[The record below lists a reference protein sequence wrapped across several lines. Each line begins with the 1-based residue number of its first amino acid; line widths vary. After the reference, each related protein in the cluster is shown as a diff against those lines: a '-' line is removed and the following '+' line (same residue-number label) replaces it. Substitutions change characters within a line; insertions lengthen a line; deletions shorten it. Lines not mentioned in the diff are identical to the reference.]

1 MRWQRFIRV
10 SLTAG
15 GLLLAAFFA
24 AAILIDPYDSGRSPL
39 SLKQG
44 VRPQGPRTAAA
55 SRGRDPAFSGAIF
68 GNSHIQLVKP
78 DLLKTLT
85 GIPFVS
91 LIAPATGPKETL
103 VLIDW
108 YLRHRQEPAKALVI
122 SVDHTWCTPDPAMPV
137 SKPFPFWLFSRNFAE
152 YLFGLMRYDV
162 VEELPRRIRY
172 EIRNAPKRASP
183 DGYWDYEAGYVGLG
197 YVEKPE
203 LRRRLLEHQDMSGG
217 NETGPF
223 PAATALA
230 ALLEAESKGAPVV
243 LVRPPLHITALPAP
257 GSPEGRAEAACRAA
271 FQALADERPATK
283 LVDLRRDTP
292 LIREPSNFFD
302 HSHYRQIVAR
312 EVETSIA
319 AALTSLR

>member
-1 MRWQRFIRV
+1 MSAF
-10 SLTAG
+10 
-15 GLLLAAFFA
+15 LLAAIA
-24 AAILIDPYDSGRSPL
+24 IDPYDTGRSPL
-39 SLKQG
+39 SLKEG

-68 GNSHIQLVKP
+68 GNSHIQLIKP
-78 DLLKTLT
+78 EQLKALT

-108 YLRHRQEPAKALVI
+108 FLRHRREPAQALVI
-122 SVDHTWCTPDPAMPV
+122 GIDQAWCTPDPALPTG
-137 SKPFPFWLFSRNFAE
+137 KPFPFWLFSRNPAE
-152 YLFGLMRYDV
+152 YLTGLMRYDV
-162 VEELPRRIRY
+162 LEEVNRRIRY
-172 EIRNAPKRASP
+172 LTTQSPERARP
-183 DGYWDYEAGYVGLG
+183 DGYWDYEEGYRVQGFLDAPQHRS
-197 YVEKPE
+197 K
-203 LRRRLLEHQDMSGG
+203 LLAPANVSGG

-223 PAATALA
+223 PAAAALA
-230 ALLEAESKGAPVV
+230 AFLDAEAKDTPVI
-243 LVRPPLHITALPAP
+243 LVRPPVYVSALPEP
-257 GSPEGRAEAACRAA
+257 GSSAERAEAACRAP
-271 FQALADERPATK
+271 FQALADNRPATK

-302 HSHYRQIVAR
+302 HTHYRQIVAR